1 MIAYI
6 SVSFNKRKALD
17 AEVTAIIRALREF
30 SVSAFV
36 FVDEYNFDPS
46 QEREM
51 MHQALTD
58 IGKCDLLI
66 AETSHKAIGVGI
78 EVGYAKAK
86 KKPIIYL
93 RNNNAEHSTTV
104 SGISDFQVIYS
115 NAHDLTTKLSE
126 VLSCLKSSRSR

>member
-1 MIAYI
+1 MI
-6 SVSFNKRKALD
+6 
-17 AEVTAIIRALREF
+17 TATIRALNE
-30 SVSAFV
+30 SAISPFV

-51 MHQALTD
+51 MQQAITD
-58 IGKCDLLI
+58 IDNCDLLI

-104 SGISDFQVIYS
+104 SGISDFQIVY
-115 NAHDLTTKLSE
+115 ADADDLASKLSV
-126 VLSCLKSSRSR
+126 VLRVLRGKDSDQRGAA